1 MWVLAVAGESLA
13 DWQLAQFKRNPAS
26 RGRTC
31 RAGLWRYSRHPN
43 YFFEWLVWVAFALF
57 AVSSPLGFLAL
68 ACPAAMLYLLLQV
81 TGIPAT
87 EAQAVLSRGD
97 DYRNYQATT
106 SMFVPWFPRQVTAGP
121 LPGGRTASS

>member
-1 MWVLAVAGESLA
+1 MSSNSSFTPVFFATAA
-13 DWQLAQFKRNPAS
+13 RTFRIKAS
-26 RGRTC
+26 T
-31 RAGLWRYSRHPN
+31 S
-43 YFFEWLVWVAFALF
+43 
-57 AVSSPLGFLAL
+57 LAL